1 MLILG
6 SILHQ
11 KASHSYKETHIGLL
25 ILCKGGLREL
35 TLVITL
41 YKGASPR
48 SEKTNPT
55 QET

>member
-11 KASHSYKETHIGLL
+11 KANHSYKETDMGLL

-35 TLVITL
+35 TLVIIL
-41 YKGASPR
+41 FKGVSPR

-55 QET
+55 